1 MFTRHNIPEIQ
12 AKIDRFNAAIRQ
24 RNLLVLAAAGYSE
37 RDEPDDFIE
46 IDDLESY
53 IGSGQHIADYMQ
65 EDRSD
70 VAAQLYA
77 EGILDAVSAAGT
89 PPPKKIIGDLAQ
101 TSVSE
106 EIQFSGTTSATTGVT
121 GIAST
126 ANLSIGM
133 PISGAGIPDGTTI
146 AAIPSGTT
154 LTLSQAATASAT
166 ITLTVIDEE
175 QVISL
180 GEWTIDVKRK
190 TVDATD
196 TDSGAWEEALG
207 STKSWSGK
215 SKYLFVDGD
224 ESQADQIFSMID
236 DLEADAA
243 TWNFF
248 PTVASGRAV
257 WQGEA
262 IIDGITLAGGVGKL
276 FGLDV
281 SLKGTGPLR
290 RLTQSTPVANA
301 NTITG
306 EQAEV

>member
-1 MFTRHNIPEIQ
+1 MFTRHNIHEIR

-24 RNLLVLAAAGYSE
+24 RNLLVIAAAGYSE
-37 RDEPDDFIE
+37 QDEPDDYIE

-53 IGSGQHIADYMQ
+53 IGSGQHIADYTQ

-77 EGILDAVSAAGT
+77 EGILDMVSAAGT

-126 ANLSIGM
+126 ANLEVGM